1 MKVDIVDRCQRGYTL
16 VEAIVVMSILT
27 LVLTALGYFLVNV
40 SKDMFWVTNKSIITH
55 DVRSFTARIS
65 KEALSANCGYV
76 YASISSSDRNSAS
89 DRRESGESGD
99 CLVLISMDP
108 YPDIHDDKHYTGLV
122 VYYRLP
128 DENGEGPVYRAE
140 KSFSTPQSINVS
152 SGVNHF
158 EQFLAAQ
165 FPNFNTSGEVV
176 LELSRGLA
184 NGNLFQN
191 FGNNTFIVNGE
202 ILHGNTVKE
211 VTNTYNLTISP
222 RG

>member
-1 MKVDIVDRCQRGYTL
+1 
-16 VEAIVVMSILT
+16 
-27 LVLTALGYFLVNV
+27 
-40 SKDMFWVTNKSIITH
+40 
-55 DVRSFTARIS
+55 
-65 KEALSANCGYV
+65 
-76 YASISSSDRNSAS
+76 
-89 DRRESGESGD
+89 
-99 CLVLISMDP
+99 
-108 YPDIHDDKHYTGLV
+108 
-122 VYYRLP
+122 
-128 DENGEGPVYRAE
+128 
-140 KSFSTPQSINVS
+140 VS